1 MKTDWRVVVV
11 GLMLPVLGTSAVV
24 ARAAAPE
31 ASDAEKRP
39 RRAGRALLGG
49 DALGKVREVLASAD
63 SDAVVTALGG
73 LADSGAS
80 NAALPI
86 VELLAVGPPPPATIA
101 ALDALKKLRDPT
113 SVELLN
119 LYAGHRSAEVRKH
132 AVQALGVFAD
142 ARVVPT
148 LMERLGDSAPDV
160 RAVAAEALATR
171 GEKAAVP
178 RLMALLKR
186 NDAGAAAPLGAL
198 APVSALSSIVA
209 LQGSIDDDNL
219 AAALGELLKRRDA
232 PESVRVD
239 LVKALGL
246 VPGASST
253 TALVEYV
260 AESSGGD
267 RRASRIEAQKVIDER
282 SKSK

>member
-1 MKTDWRVVVV
+1 MVVV
-11 GLMLPVLGTSAVV
+11 GLMLPALGTSAVV

-31 ASDAEKRP
+31 ASDSEKRP
-39 RRAGRALLGG
+39 RHGGRALLGG
-49 DALGKVREVLASAD
+49 DALDKVREVLASAD
-63 SDAVVTALGG
+63 SDAVVTALRA

-86 VELLAVGPPPPATIA
+86 VDLLAVGAPPPVTIA

-119 LYAGHRSAEVRKH
+119 LYAGHRSTDVRRH

-160 RAVAAEALATR
+160 RAAAAEALATR

-186 NDAGAAAPLGAL
+186 NDAVAAAPLGAL
-198 APVSALSSIVA
+198 APVSAMSSIVA

-219 AAALGELLKRRDA
+219 ASALGELLKRRDV
-232 PESVRVD
+232 PESVRLD
-239 LVKALGL
+239 LVKALGQ

-253 TALVEYV
+253 TALVEYA
-260 AESSGGD
+260 AESPGGE

-282 SKSK
+282 RRPK

>member
-1 MKTDWRVVVV
+1 MRTDWRVVVV

-31 ASDAEKRP
+31 GSDSEKRP
-39 RRAGRALLGG
+39 RRAGRAVLGG

-232 PESVRVD
+232 PESVRVE

-282 SKSK
+282 SKSR

>member
-1 MKTDWRVVVV
+1 MRTDWRVVVV

-31 ASDAEKRP
+31 GSDSEKRP

-282 SKSK
+282 SKSR

>member
-1 MKTDWRVVVV
+1 MRTDWRVVVV

-31 ASDAEKRP
+31 GSDSEKRP
-39 RRAGRALLGG
+39 RRAGRAVLGG

-232 PESVRVD
+232 PESVRVE

>member
-1 MKTDWRVVVV
+1 
-11 GLMLPVLGTSAVV
+11 MLPVLGTSAVV

-31 ASDAEKRP
+31 GSDSEKRP

-160 RAVAAEALATR
+160 RAAAAEALATR

-282 SKSK
+282 SKSR